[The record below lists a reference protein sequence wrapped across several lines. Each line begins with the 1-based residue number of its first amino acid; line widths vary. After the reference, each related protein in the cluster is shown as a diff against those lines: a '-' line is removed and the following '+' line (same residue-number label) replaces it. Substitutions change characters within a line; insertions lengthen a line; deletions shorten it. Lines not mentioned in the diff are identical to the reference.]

1 MKEIM
6 NRQIQDYSSYSI
18 HHHHKVPLSSLVDHL
33 VYVYIFH
40 SQINPIPTKKKKQ
53 LESISISFTK
63 SIVGYFLKPVY
74 RT

>member
-40 SQINPIPTKKKKQ
+40 SQINPISTKKKKQ
-53 LESISISFTK
+53 LESI
-63 SIVGYFLKPVY
+63 
-74 RT
+74 